1 MQAFQRWL
9 GVKDNLEAR
18 KKVVTID
25 LFQHILIPTSGG
37 PLADDRLN
45 VGNDAQEALDN
56 LAKCA
61 ARVAVKLAAICR
73 VDLYTFGTFPR
84 MYAKRVALPVGEQP
98 ETLLPNSS
106 QVTEVEVREHVS
118 VRVNMH
124 FLFHPHYIVAHARH
138 AEVAMRGRVALVA
151 VVLARLGALVHGGFP
166 FHNMFETLSKEIIL
180 SVSHRYFTTR
190 RRGGGGG
197 SGGGRRYTGGSARPI
212 NPLALEALRSEKFPH
227 SVDGGSSGERSV
239 RPPTGGAAGS
249 SATPSSSNAVPVAPP
264 PPPDDWYGEDLLDF
278 LMIHEKME
286 EDLEEG
292 RVEEEVEEEEEEE
305 EEEEDGGP
313 PPQLAEM
320 SQEDD
325 VEEEEDSEDDL
336 TLETLK
342 RKRAHEESPPA
353 EAASQKKRKS
363 KNERMNEE
371 KKYSLIKSLRPRVD
385 KLRADK
391 SKVQPNGKLNLGV
404 LINLFASLK
413 DEIGS
418 DFGDLDSFQ
427 AFVGVYI
434 PSAHATFKGVPRDDV
449 ISMAQEYAHFD
460 SGGMLTPP
468 SVANLLKHMQEEH
481 EDFSEGGG
489 GGELKHFLSIFCF
502 LEMYDMKKYQ
512 REVNR
517 IFYATTQGKDFSVH
531 EPSAK
536 AALEEEEKK
545 RDKSELTREG
555 KKRRLLNGAYARI
568 RDASKANGRCDGFP
582 DVGAVSNWISIM
594 QKKTKT
600 ADNAGGAGASGA
612 GASGAGAGAGGSN

>member
-1 MQAFQRWL
+1 M
-9 GVKDNLEAR
+9 
-18 KKVVTID
+18 
-25 LFQHILIPTSGG
+25 
-37 PLADDRLN
+37 
-45 VGNDAQEALDN
+45 EALDN

-151 VVLARLGALVHGGFP
+151 VVLARLGALVHGGVP
-166 FHNMFETLSKEIIL
+166 FKNMFETLSKEIIL
-180 SVSHRYFTTR
+180 SVNPRYFTTR
-190 RRGGGGG
+190 RGG

-249 SATPSSSNAVPVAPP
+249 SATPSSSTAVPVAPP

-305 EEEEDGGP
+305 EVEEEEEDGGP

-325 VEEEEDSEDDL
+325 VEEEEEEVVPPPQLPPPTSAPSSS
-336 TLETLK
+336 K
-342 RKRAHEESPPA
+342 RKRAEEEPPPA
-353 EAASQKKRKS
+353 EAASRKKKRS
-363 KNERMNEE
+363 NDMNE
-371 KKYSLIKSLRPRVD
+371 KKRYSLIRLLRPRVD
-385 KLRADK
+385 ELRADK
-391 SKVQPNGKLNLGV
+391 SKVQPNGRLKNGTLE
-404 LINLFASLK
+404 NLFESLK
-413 DEIGS
+413 GQIGS
-418 DFGDLDSFQ
+418 DFNDPDSFR
-427 AFVGVYI
+427 AFVGKFV
-434 PSAHATFKGVPRDDV
+434 PSAHVTFMGVPRDDV
-449 ISMAQEYAHFD
+449 ISMAKKHAHFD
-460 SGGMLTPP
+460 SGGQLTPP
-468 SVANLLKHMQEEH
+468 SRAKILKHVQEEH
-481 EDFSEGGG
+481 EDFSEEGGKD
-489 GGELKHFLSIFCF
+489 LLNKFLSCFCF
-502 LEMYDMKKYQ
+502 SEMYEMKKFQ
-512 REVNR
+512 REDEG
-517 IFYATTQGKDFSVH
+517 IFYVATDQGEDFSVH

-536 AALEEEEKK
+536 AALKKEEDD
-545 RDKSELTREG
+545 RDNSELRARCYRVESRRG
-555 KKRRLLNGAYARI
+555 KKRTKLVGGARERI
-568 RDASKANGRCDGFP
+568 QKASKAHGRCDGFP
-582 DVGAVSNWISIM
+582 DEGAVRTWIKM
-594 QKKTKT
+594 QKKKKT

-612 GASGAGAGAGGSN
+612 GASASGAGAGGSN